1 MRMAR
6 RSSPLRIRTSSE
18 VTMQQLSREM
28 KSCIDACLHCHATC
42 LQTAMQH
49 CLEMGGRHVEPEHFR
64 LMSACA
70 EICRVSADLMLI
82 GWEHHGAQCGIC
94 AQVCED
100 CARDCERLDGMEE
113 CAAACRACAKECRAM
128 AIRAMAA

>member
-1 MRMAR
+1 
-6 RSSPLRIRTSSE
+6 
-18 VTMQQLSREM
+18 MQQLSPEM
-28 KSCIDACLHCHATC
+28 KSCLDACQHCHAVC

-49 CLEMGGRHVEPEHFR
+49 CLEVGGKHVEPEHFR
-64 LMSACA
+64 LMMACA
-70 EICRVSADLMLI
+70 QICQTSVELMLI

-94 AQVCED
+94 AQACED
-100 CARDCERLDGMEE
+100 CARDCDRLGGMEE